1 MLTWPILSMRHACRE
16 SLMVV
21 TFIKTNIHFKMRS
34 EYSNHTSLQAYLI
47 KGIDHFAAYTVTIT
61 S

>member
-21 TFIKTNIHFKMRS
+21 TFIKTNIQFKMRS
-34 EYSNHTSLQAYLI
+34 EYSNHKSLQAYLI
-47 KGIDHFAAYTVTIT
+47 EGIVHLAAYTVTIT